1 MDHDMP
7 RREPGSR
14 IGVLFVGLLL
24 GAVIMTVVWI
34 AVAGN
39 PFSDVNEVVFRD
51 VVVSDV
57 TESRDSLCWSQDPQR
72 RDAPQECAIL
82 ALDPALEPPQPG
94 DALTIGVVQ
103 LRTPDG
109 TEAQQ
114 VIHVAPVE
122 EGATETEGTATP
134 EPTTSG

>member
-1 MDHDMP
+1 MEQDVP

-14 IGVLFVGLLL
+14 VGVLFVGLLI
-24 GAVIMTVVWI
+24 GAAIMTIVWI
-34 AVAGN
+34 VVAGN
-39 PFSDVNEVVFRD
+39 PLANTNEVVFRD
-51 VVVSDV
+51 IVVSDV
-57 TESRDSLCWSQDPQR
+57 TDDLDSLCWSQDPQR

-103 LRTPDG
+103 LRAPDG

-114 VIHVAPVE
+114 VIHAVPSDASADE
-122 EGATETEGTATP
+122 ATTAP
-134 EPTTSG
+134 EPTTSP